1 MYRKKALY
9 KRKKVPVKP
18 EKKKETFFK
27 LKDIK
32 GEKNGGKRAVLLR
45 KSVCFFI
52 KHTTLNLFVTPHSVG
67 FIPLRMSHANF
78 APASTLHHRPCVS
91 PSPQAQC

>member
-1 MYRKKALY
+1 MARTPHSSRNSVLPGGIPKYSRSAMYRKKALY
-9 KRKKVPVKP
+9 KKKKVPVKP

-27 LKDIK
+27 LKEIK

-52 KHTTLNLFVTPHSVG
+52 KHTILFRK
-67 FIPLRMSHANF
+67 FL
-78 APASTLHHRPCVS
+78 
-91 PSPQAQC
+91 